1 MMEGIVT
8 ICKNGTILHISA
20 AIAVELNTKIR
31 GGQTEQ
37 RRCQTQHIQV
47 RYGLFQRFRRLYRA
61 IRTVRVLYI
70 SPVMPVKSKCA
81 DCGRTK
87 RFRKNVE
94 RCLACSRRAVKNKQR
109 KVISIRNETF
119 DLLGAE
125 CVDCGTKDRR
135 TFTIDHLDKDGKKH
149 RETAKDTLQRWRLY
163 FEAALTGSHR
173 IVIRC
178 FNCHSIRDL
187 KRQV

>member
-1 MMEGIVT
+1 MMTESIVT

-20 AIAVELNTKIR
+20 AIAVDLNTRIR
-31 GGQTEQ
+31 GGQTEH
-37 RRCQTQHIQV
+37 HIQV
-47 RYGLFQRFRRLYRA
+47 RYGLFRRLYRT
-61 IRTVRVLYI
+61 IRCTIRALHI

-149 RETAKDTLQRWRLY
+149 RETAKNTLQRWRLY

>member
-1 MMEGIVT
+1 MMESIVT
-8 ICKNGTILHISA
+8 ICKIGTILHISA
-20 AIAVELNTKIR
+20 VIAVESNTRIR
-31 GGQTEQ
+31 GVQTE
-37 RRCQTQHIQV
+37 QHIQV
-47 RYGLFQRFRRLYRA
+47 RYGYGIRRLY
-61 IRTVRVLYI
+61 RTVRVLYI

-87 RFRKNVE
+87 RFRKNVV

-119 DLLGAE
+119 DLLGGE

-149 RETAKDTLQRWRLY
+149 RETAKNTLQRWRLY